1 MTTAQRTSFGC
12 FSIENVQGHVLHS
25 KVAGSQD
32 ARAAEFGVAR
42 NCKRPEWPRDRS
54 LVADVGSEV
63 YDVRNAL

>member
-1 MTTAQRTSFGC
+1 MTTAQRTSFWC

-32 ARAAEFGVAR
+32 AGAAESGVAWNR
-42 NCKRPEWPRDRS
+42 KRSERPRDRS
-54 LVADVGSEV
+54 LIADVGSEV